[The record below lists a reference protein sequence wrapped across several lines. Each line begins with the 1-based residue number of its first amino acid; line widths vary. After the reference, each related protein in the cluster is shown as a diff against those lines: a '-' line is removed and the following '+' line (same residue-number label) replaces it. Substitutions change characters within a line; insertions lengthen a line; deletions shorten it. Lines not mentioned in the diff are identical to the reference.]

1 MLLFYYYFHPF
12 LREKMDH
19 SNLTKLLWTL
29 QLPTGTI
36 FLYYCVNYINLYYT
50 LVAKEMSL
58 ESKITY
64 IYYCCL
70 CPNFYIGCF
79 QVENKLNTIVSEN
92 DCFTK

>member
-36 FLYYCVNYINLYYT
+36 FLYYCITYINLYYT
-50 LVAKEMSL
+50 LFAKEMSL
-58 ESKITY
+58 ESKIIY
-64 IYYCCL
+64 IL
-70 CPNFYIGCF
+70 LPVSNFFIGCF
-79 QVENKLNTIVSEN
+79 LVENKLNTIVSEN
-92 DCFTK
+92 DCFTKR